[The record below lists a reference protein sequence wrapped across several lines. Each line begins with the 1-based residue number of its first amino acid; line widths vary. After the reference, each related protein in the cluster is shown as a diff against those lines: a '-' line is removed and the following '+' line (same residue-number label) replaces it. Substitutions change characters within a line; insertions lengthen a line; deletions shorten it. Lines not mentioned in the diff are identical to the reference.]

1 MSTYN
6 KTKNQRKEAKTT
18 QKEVQPIDENIEED
32 EDISNRQD
40 IDIDL
45 NDITANDDDY
55 GSVKKQIPKKEPKTE

>member
-55 GSVKKQIPKKEPKTE
+55 GSVKK